1 MRFKAMTLLFMLTVL
16 IVITGPTALLS
27 GCAISRPCS
36 EAGDTTWT
44 NPGYP
49 IKGDKKCRQ
58 VKNSEGQYVNDG
70 KFQWFYM
77 SGKLALEGEFKN
89 GFKNG
94 IWIQYEE
101 KSGRPLMEKNFISGK
116 EVLLPGTVDTDDT
129 ERTRT
134 SKPKLPGRREN

>member
-1 MRFKAMTLLFMLTVL
+1 MRFTFFYQVRVAAQLTILVSTSL
-16 IVITGPTALLS
+16 MLS

-36 EAGDTTWT
+36 EAGDVTWV

-58 VKNSEGQYVNDG
+58 VKNTEGKYVNDG

-89 GFKNG
+89 GFKDG
-94 IWIQYEE
+94 IWTQYEE
-101 KSGRPLMEKNFISGK
+101 KSGRPILEKNFVSGK
-116 EVLLPGTVDTDDT
+116 EVLSPGAVDTDDT
-129 ERTRT
+129 ARTRT
-134 SKPKLPGRREN
+134 PKPKLPGRGR